1 MNRIRL
7 PWGAERYKEL
17 EELALVLTPLR
28 PTSLLLPEHFATPLQ
43 HMRYPVRL
51 DFASDRFRLRS
62 LSLLSQLSEAAL
74 QEIDLSDNQ
83 LRSIT
88 ELSRFTALRVLVASR
103 NRLELVQ
110 LALPRLTRLDLSGNQ
125 LADLPPL
132 HQLPRLQVAS
142 AEPAPM
148 PWSCHTD
155 PPPRC
160 RSST

>member
-1 MNRIRL
+1 MLGWR
-7 PWGAERYKEL
+7 RYKEL
-17 EELALVLTPLR
+17 EEEQTVLPPMRVTD
-28 PTSLLLPEHFATPLQ
+28 LLLPEHFATPLQ